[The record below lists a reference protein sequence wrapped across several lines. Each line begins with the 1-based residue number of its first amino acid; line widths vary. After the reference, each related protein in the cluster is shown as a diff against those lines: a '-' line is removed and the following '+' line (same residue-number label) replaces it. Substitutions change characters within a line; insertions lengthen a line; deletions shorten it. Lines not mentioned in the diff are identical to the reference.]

1 MNVLSNMLEHALD
14 ILQGAMVALISQFG
28 KKYNSHFGR
37 KNISIVANDRTH

>member
-1 MNVLSNMLEHALD
+1 MNALSNMLEHALEVW
-14 ILQGAMVALISQFG
+14 QEAMVALISQFG